1 MENKDK
7 NYLDDKKNIIV
18 MLIVIGLLT
27 AATLVMLLSVSDI
40 LTANRP

>member
-27 AATLVMLLSVSDI
+27 AATLVMLLSVHDI

>member
-27 AATLVMLLSVSDI
+27 TATLVMLLSVSDI